1 MLESFQINVRLEII
15 LQTMVWSVN
24 FLRSVQFFFCSGSRD
39 IGRVPMT
46 SVSGGS
52 LVRVSTKKKAF
63 FKMKEYEG
71 IYTTDVLVTI

>member
-1 MLESFQINVRLEII
+1 MLESFQINVRLEIT

-24 FLRSVQFFFCSGSRD
+24 FLRTVQFFFCCSGSRD

-52 LVRVSTKKKAF
+52 LVGVSTKKKSF
-63 FKMKEYEG
+63 F
-71 IYTTDVLVTI
+71 